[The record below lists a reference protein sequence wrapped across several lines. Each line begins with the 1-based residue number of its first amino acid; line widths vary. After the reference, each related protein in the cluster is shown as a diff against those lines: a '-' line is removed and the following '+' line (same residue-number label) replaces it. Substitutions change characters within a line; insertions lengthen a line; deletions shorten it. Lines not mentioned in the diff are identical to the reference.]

1 MIAKER
7 EAKKPEVDA
16 KVRLEMS
23 DINEQYELTD
33 TLIDQLINSTC
44 SIEREWAAMYQ
55 IKRKQDRGE
64 INAHQ
69 ALKAIGKLDPKSQEM
84 RVFTYII
91 PLYYYLRVAEYSNL
105 AEMSMIVDLDFIEN

>member
-7 EAKKPEVDA
+7 EVKKPEVDA

-44 SIEREWAAMYQ
+44 SIEREW
-55 IKRKQDRGE
+55 
-64 INAHQ
+64 
-69 ALKAIGKLDPKSQEM
+69 
-84 RVFTYII
+84 
-91 PLYYYLRVAEYSNL
+91 
-105 AEMSMIVDLDFIEN
+105 